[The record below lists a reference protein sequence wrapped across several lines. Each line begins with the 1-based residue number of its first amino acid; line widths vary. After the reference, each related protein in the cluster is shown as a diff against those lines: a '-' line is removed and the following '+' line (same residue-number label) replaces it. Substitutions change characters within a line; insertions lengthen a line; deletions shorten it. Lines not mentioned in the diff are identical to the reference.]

1 MSEVAWLGEHMPVVS
16 RFLGI
21 IIALYYDDHGP
32 PHFHARYAGHEA
44 TFAIETLRLLEGSLP
59 ARVRALVV
67 EWASL
72 HQDELRDDWERAR
85 RQEALA
91 PIAPLE

>member
-1 MSEVAWLGEHMPVVS
+1 MQGNS
-16 RFLGI
+16 
-21 IIALYYDDHGP
+21 
-32 PHFHARYAGHEA
+32 GHEA

-72 HQDELRDDWERAR
+72 HQDELREDWERAR
-85 RQEALA
+85 RQEPLA